1 MLKATFFVNLMRH
14 IFFCQASLMKYVGPW
29 HCGNAL
35 TGAIETKDF
44 PARVLLSSH
53 INEDA
58 NSWCS
63 KHHVTSDEQAAS
75 ARHRRQGWG
84 RRRD

>member
-53 INEDA
+53 INED
-58 NSWCS
+58 
-63 KHHVTSDEQAAS
+63 
-75 ARHRRQGWG
+75 
-84 RRRD
+84 